1 MTMMICEDCGYTAD
15 SRDIGTRESYLC
27 TIDGKSYY
35 EEIPNSCPEC
45 KGEFVPAVE
54 CKICGAYHKSE
65 EFWYGVCDKCLE
77 NKATVENAI
86 ELGND
91 DKEKIEINGFLLTV
105 FKESEIQEILMR
117 EAEKKNI
124 AELAKKYCLNDK
136 TAFTEFVIYKY

>member
-1 MTMMICEDCGYTAD
+1 MIMICEDCGYTAD
-15 SRDIGTRESYLC
+15 SCDIGTVKSYLA
-27 TIDGKSYY
+27 TFGERKYY
-35 EEIPNSCPEC
+35 ENVLDSCPKC

-91 DKEKIEINGFLLTV
+91 DKEEIEINGFLLTV

-117 EAEKKNI
+117 EAKKKNI
-124 AELAKKYCLNDK
+124 SELAKKYCLIDK
-136 TAFTEFVIYKY
+136 TAFTEFVIDKY